1 MIVYLKKYGFGILL
15 YGLLGLM
22 LGVAGISVVDNPAE
36 FFLILALVVAIDINS
51 FKMGLRA

>member
-22 LGVAGISVVDNPAE
+22 LGVAGVGVVDNPAE

-51 FKMGLRA
+51 FKMGIRA